1 MPEIAETALG
11 PVEFVTRG
19 QGRPVLVVHG
29 TPGGHD
35 QAEAMAGFLAPDA
48 FQAIMPSRPG
58 YLGTPLAG
66 RESIDAQADLHAALL
81 GHLGIAS
88 AGVLCWSG
96 GGPSA
101 YRLAVRHPERVAG
114 IVSLTAVS
122 RHYPAPKEGLD
133 ERLMFRTAPG
143 NWLLRQLARHA
154 PKQLIAATEG
164 SEGDLTKEQL
174 KAHVEEVF
182 ADPVKRDFVLA
193 LDASIAQDATR
204 RAGYDNDMAQFDAIA
219 DLELERITAPT
230 LVVWGD
236 ADTDVAPSFSE
247 YTAATIPGAESLV
260 LPGGTHLAFYTHHD
274 AADAQA
280 RARRVLGG

>member
-1 MPEIAETALG
+1 
-11 PVEFVTRG
+11 
-19 QGRPVLVVHG
+19 VLVVHG

-35 QAEAMAGFLAPDA
+35 QAEAMAGFLPPEE

-58 YLGTPLAG
+58 YLGTPLED
-66 RESIDAQADLHAALL
+66 RETIDGQADLHAALL
-81 GHLGIAS
+81 DHLGVGS

-96 GGPSA
+96 GGPST
-101 YRLAVRHPERVAG
+101 YRLAVRHPGRVDA

-122 RHYPAPKEGLD
+122 QRYPKTKQGLD

-143 NWLLRQLARHA
+143 NWMLRMLAAHA

-174 KAHVEEVF
+174 KAHVDEVF

-193 LDASIAQDATR
+193 LDASVAQDRTR
-204 RAGYDNDMAQFDAIA
+204 RSGFDNDMTQYDAIT
-219 DLELERITAPT
+219 DLQLERIAVPT

-236 ADTDVAPSFSE
+236 VDTDVPPAHSE
-247 YTAATIPGAESLV
+247 HAVATIPGAESLI
-260 LPGGTHLAFYTHHD
+260 LPGGTHLAFYTHQD
-274 AADAQA
+274 AQAAQA
-280 RARRVLGG
+280 RALTLLRG